1 MSDLLLAYRMRW
13 KRRRLLF
20 RAFRKRRQLDPVE
33 DRTGA
38 IRADEI
44 LVLSTIRNEAA
55 RLPYFLDYYRK
66 LGVSHFLIVDNASD
80 DGSADYLSAQPDVS
94 VWSTA
99 ASYKLSRF
107 GMDWLT
113 GLLAKYG
120 HGHWCLTVDAD
131 ELLIYPSVERMPL
144 YELTIRLEQSGREAF
159 GAMMLDLYPKG
170 RLGAEK
176 YHPSQNPLD
185 ILQWFDAG
193 NYQFKYQDDLQNL
206 LIRGGVRSR
215 VFFGQEPAR
224 APTLSKTPLVRWDR
238 RFAYVSSTHSLLPRR
253 LNQVRSEAPPHPASG
268 VLLHTKFLDVVIAK
282 SEEDRARQQHFEN
295 GALFRAY
302 YDALI
307 ENPCLWNE
315 ESLLFEGWQQL
326 EELGLMSR
334 GDWK

>member
-20 RAFRKRRQLDPVE
+20 RALQKRRQLDLVE

-38 IRADEI
+38 IHADDI
-44 LVLSTIRNEAA
+44 LVFSTVRNEAA
-55 RLPYFLDYYRK
+55 RLPFFLEHYRR

-80 DGSADYLSAQPDVS
+80 DGSVEYLSAQSDVS
-94 VWSTA
+94 LWSTA

-113 GLLAKYG
+113 WLLAKYG

-131 ELLIYPSVERMPL
+131 ELLIYPGADRQPL
-144 YELTIRLEQSGREAF
+144 FELTHWLERNGREAF
-159 GAMMLDLYPKG
+159 GALMLDLYPKG
-170 RLGAEK
+170 RLADEK
-176 YHPSQNPLD
+176 YQPGQNPLD

-215 VFFGQEPAR
+215 VFFDKEPAR
-224 APTLSKTPLVRWDR
+224 APTLSKTPLVKWDR
-238 RFAYVSSTHSLLPRR
+238 RYAYVSSTHSLLPRR
-253 LNQVRSEAPPHPASG
+253 LNQVRSEARPHPVSG

-282 SEEDRARQQHFEN
+282 SREDKKRQQHFEN

-302 YDALI
+302 YDALT

-315 ESLLFEGWQQL
+315 ESHFFEGWQQL
-326 EELGLMSR
+326 VELGLMSR